1 VRCALPVSNRHT
13 FIIPTYNRPQ
23 LVQRLVRYY
32 ASHAPSHT
40 LLVLDSSAPDVM
52 EANARIIGSL
62 GDRVRYVPFSQ
73 TLRPF
78 LKWVRGIELVDTPF
92 ASFCADDDLIF
103 PDAMDRSLDFLEA
116 NPDYSTAHGLYLGFR
131 QSGEDVHLAPEY
143 AGPGDEL
150 SSAEARIFRL
160 LQRYESLFY
169 GVFRTADLLD
179 VFNAMKAI
187 ESSVFQELFQSVATV
202 ICGKVKRLPIFYGA
216 RQSGPPAEPR
226 REKWQTHY
234 WFADDPEELVQQYR
248 HYCDDVW
255 QFALR
260 RSEGTKLERARFYR
274 ALHLA
279 HATYFSAGCPPEHFF
294 SALKEHWPGDAYEDV
309 RRLDMLESLA
319 PGREVL
325 RCAAYWRGFA
335 WRRVQQ
341 LSLAIGRLRLSAGG
355 ASRWKCHL
363 PLELHW
369 LPHNA
374 MFRQK
379 WRQLCRYLES

>member
-1 VRCALPVSNRHT
+1 
-13 FIIPTYNRPQ
+13 
-23 LVQRLVRYY
+23 VRYY
-32 ASHAPSHT
+32 ASRAPSHT
-40 LLVLDSSAPDVM
+40 LLVLDSSTPDIL
-52 EANARIIGSL
+52 EANTRILGSY
-62 GDRVRYVPFSQ
+62 GDPVRYVPFSH

-103 PDAMDRSLDFLEA
+103 PDATDRALDFLEA

-131 QSGEDVHLAPEY
+131 QSGDDVHLTAEY

-150 SSAEARIFRL
+150 SSAEARVFRL

-169 GVFRTADLLD
+169 GVFRARDLLD
-179 VFNAMKAI
+179 VFNVMKGI

-202 ICGKVKRLPIFYGA
+202 ICGKVKRLPVFYGA
-216 RQSGPPAEPR
+216 RQVGPPAEPR

-234 WFADDPEELVQQYR
+234 WFAENPEEVVQHYR
-248 HYCDDVW
+248 RYCHDVW

-260 RSEGTKLERARFYR
+260 RSDGATLERERFFR

-279 HATYFSAGCPPEHFF
+279 HAVYFSAGCPPAQFF
-294 SALKEHWPGDAYEDV
+294 SALKEHWPGDDYEDV
-309 RRLDMLESLA
+309 GRMDMLDSLA

-325 RCAAYWRGFA
+325 RSAAYWKGFA

-341 LSLAIGRLRLSAGG
+341 LSLVIGRLRLAADG
-355 ASRWKCHL
+355 ARRWKCHL
-363 PLELHW
+363 PLHLHW
-369 LPHNA
+369 LSHNA

-379 WRQLCRYLES
+379 WRQLCGYLES